1 MRDQS
6 DANGICFEDGGDSLM
21 QLTIKIHEWLADH
34 VSWIQYPNV
43 TMLPE
48 RRRFRFRD
56 LTWKQRWW
64 VAFALFWGSVI
75 LVAVYGSFI

>member
-1 MRDQS
+1 MRV
-6 DANGICFEDGGDSLM
+6 
-21 QLTIKIHEWLADH
+21 TTRIHEWLAGH

-56 LTWKQRWW
+56 LTWKQRSWC
-64 VAFALFWGSVI
+64 AFAIFWGSLI
-75 LVAVYGSFI
+75 ALSIYGNLIS